1 MIDVLQCAEELM
13 DALIEL
19 KMDLD
24 LEKDKYNTFVEFI
37 CLPTDQVDINTTIFE
52 ESEQLMQGS
61 WLKLA
66 RKAPNL
72 D

>member
-1 MIDVLQCAEELM
+1 M

-66 RKAPNL
+66 RKDPNL